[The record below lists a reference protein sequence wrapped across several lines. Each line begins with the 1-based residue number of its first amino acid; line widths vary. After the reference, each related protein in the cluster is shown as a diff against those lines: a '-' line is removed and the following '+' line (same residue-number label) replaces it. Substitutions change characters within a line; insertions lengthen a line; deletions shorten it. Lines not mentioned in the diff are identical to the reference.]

1 VRDWLTHGKRP
12 NEIRR
17 LSARRSGGSAYG
29 WLSRECKKLS
39 REMVRDLDSI
49 DRKELASQLIETL
62 LKVQEQALDTR
73 QGSNA
78 IGASRLIS
86 ELTGLLGRSA

>member
-1 VRDWLTHGKRP
+1 
-12 NEIRR
+12 
-17 LSARRSGGSAYG
+17 
-29 WLSRECKKLS
+29 
-39 REMVRDLDSI
+39 M

-86 ELTGLLGRSA
+86 ELTGSTGSFGLTAGVGRQAGNGRGGSAPAALHPLTYLTPRHPQT

>member
-1 VRDWLTHGKRP
+1 
-12 NEIRR
+12 
-17 LSARRSGGSAYG
+17 
-29 WLSRECKKLS
+29 
-39 REMVRDLDSI
+39 MVQDIEGI
-49 DRKELASQLIETL
+49 DREQLASQLIETL

-86 ELTGLLGRSA
+86 ELTGLLGRNL